1 MHNTSRLLVPMYME
15 ALALGSD
22 KNDCM
27 DLGPQ
32 LQQYNQ
38 SILGNVLQPDTNKT
52 ISLKK
57 GIHLHWTLPKA
68 LKHAFINEGEDVQFP
83 YTPNRW
89 MVIRIRTDKGIK
101 SMESRMWIVKSDEK
115 NRIKSNKPI
124 PNWVTIQNDKLD
136 FGNLGKVVE
145 WSEAYEDTVTP
156 PVLTGV
162 GAVNPYFASL
172 YQSSKNVF
180 AFHDDM
186 ADIDSD
192 CTVTYVVTGWYN
204 DPAADPLTPFDFD
217 EAKATSEQI
226 RQKRTQ
232 DWFKQQWKCDQ
243 ETYPESCLLHASI
256 HSIQWN
262 SALKSGVPDGAV
274 QVYVG
279 NTAIESLSAQI
290 IKSSA
295 IEKPGVET
303 LLNALQYQFLEDSK
317 NEPGLKSILT
327 EIHKR
332 GFTPKNRSSVWE
344 ITRVEATDSALE
356 NKQDDRPHFPENR
369 AVLQEL
375 NELNTTQ
382 ISCNKIKQEIVS
394 LQQEYYFLWYKQAYK
409 TVNNYTVP
417 NFDYNTS
424 REIILDLLVSKKV
437 EADVLDRE
445 IQRLVSGLRQYK
457 EFAATNPEFEL
468 KETLE
473 DRFWEPNDPVLLFCG
488 SGIGNTEKPA
498 FQATDKEIN
507 CRQEDQLLTKLYL
520 NVPYNDTSIPVT
532 IPAALIKVP
541 GVNALQH
548 PKLPFAAIKALVSE
562 TLLLDHSLSLDIAL
576 QAYIEAQ
583 LGEGKDKTSAVIR
596 AFSQQVTAVQ
606 DKPDYREKEK
616 AHERF
621 AIIRWEQAW
630 TPLFMVW
637 DIVYTSNNPDIKDLD
652 LVEDTAKWKL
662 EEGLYFKRQ
671 AAKEQGAPVAIS
683 GISPF
688 SNSVFANLKKTVP
701 EAIVDK
707 YGELNLIAQALSG
720 LHKNLLMQRTD
731 IQLPPFQYSSDPD
744 YNFNTEYRLDRN
756 ELNVIGEDGYKLGCD
771 PGNINGTDAA
781 VFNPLR
787 SGALKIKNLS
797 IVDAFGQVKKVIVEN
812 DTNSTDITCSATL
825 QGSEKESD
833 MIIPLPPRI
842 IQPSRLQF
850 NWLNTSDSII
860 YQDTGKM
867 DSPVLGW
874 LVPNYLDNSILVYD
888 GDGNEVV
895 VLQIASDLTGNKGLK
910 LIKQPFPGGNRIPEL
925 TTNPQLKKLLETL
938 NSGSSA
944 SGIMDLAYKVSM
956 HAIGNAALQNT
967 TSALLYGQPLALVR
981 CSVGLESLGLPHYD
995 QRWSQSGKEDTG
1007 NIETVKFPLTIGDYD
1022 MEKNG
1027 VIGYFTDAETD
1038 VFHTVANAPEFNFS
1052 DSDSFFT
1059 KNTTLK
1065 INLNQEPVKATLL
1078 LYPSA
1083 GIHLATGILPTK
1095 FVALFNHNSERLL
1108 SQLDIG
1114 FRVAPF
1120 IAEKVAPDIPIPAG
1134 INANWKWTHKSDVIT
1149 WQNDEALAEGKNK
1162 QVSGFKKQQ
1171 VYEGWLRLSNLKTNN

>member
-1 MHNTSRLLVPMYME
+1 ME

-22 KNDCM
+22 KSDCM

-38 SILGNVLQPDTNKT
+38 SILGNVLQPNTDKT
-52 ISLKK
+52 VSLQK

-68 LKHAFINEGEDVQFP
+68 LKHAFINEGEEVQFP
-83 YTPNRW
+83 YVPNRW

-101 SMESRMWIVKSDEK
+101 NMESRMWIVKSDEK
-115 NRIKSNKPI
+115 NSIKNNKPVA
-124 PNWVTIQNDKLD
+124 NWVTLHNDKLD
-136 FGNLGKVVE
+136 FNNLGKVVE
-145 WSEAYEDTVTP
+145 WSAAYEETITP

-180 AFHDDM
+180 GFHDAM

-204 DPAADPLTPFDFD
+204 DPAMDPLTPFDFD
-217 EAKATSEQI
+217 EATATSEQL

-232 DWFKQQWKCDQ
+232 DWFKQQWKCDS
-243 ETYPESCLLHASI
+243 EAYPESSLMHAAI

-262 SALKSGVPDGAV
+262 NELKSGVPDGAV

-295 IEKPGVET
+295 IEKQGVET

-317 NEPGLKSILT
+317 NEPGLKTIQT

-332 GFTPKNRSSVWE
+332 GFTPKNRGSMWE
-344 ITRVEATDSALE
+344 ITRVEATDKALE
-356 NKQDDRPHFPENR
+356 DKQDDRPHFPENS
-369 AVLQEL
+369 AIL
-375 NELNTTQ
+375 NELNALNATQ
-382 ISCNKIKQEIVS
+382 INGNSIKQEIVR

-417 NFDYNTS
+417 NFDYTTS
-424 REIILDLLVSKKV
+424 RTNLLDQLVSKKV

-445 IQRLVSGLRQYK
+445 IQQRTFNLRQYQ
-457 EFAATNPEFEL
+457 ELAGTNPDFEL

-488 SGIGNTEKPA
+488 SGIGTTEKPV
-498 FQATDKEIN
+498 FQAMDKEIN
-507 CRQEDQLLTKLYL
+507 GRLEAQLLTKLYL
-520 NVPYNDTSIPVT
+520 DVPYNDTSIPVV
-532 IPAALIKVP
+532 IPATKISVP
-541 GVNALQH
+541 DVDALQH
-548 PKLPFAAIKALVSE
+548 PKLPFAAIKAVVSE

-583 LGEGKDKTSAVIR
+583 LGEGKDKTSAVIK
-596 AFSQQVTAVQ
+596 AFSQKVKETQS
-606 DKPDYREKEK
+606 KPEYRETEK
-616 AHERF
+616 APESF
-621 AIIRWEQAW
+621 AISQWEQAW

-637 DIVYTSNNPDIKDLD
+637 DIEYRSNNPDIKELD
-652 LVEDTAKWKL
+652 LMEDTAKWKL
-662 EEGLYFKRQ
+662 EEGLYFKKQ
-671 AAKEQGAPVAIS
+671 TTKEQGAPIAIS

-701 EAIVDK
+701 EAIVNK

-731 IQLPPFQYSSDPD
+731 IQLPPFHYTRDPD
-744 YNFNTEYRLDRN
+744 YNFNTEYQIDRN
-756 ELNVIGEDGYKLGCD
+756 ELSVIGEDGYKLGCD
-771 PGNINGTDAA
+771 PGNSNGTDAGA
-781 VFNPLR
+781 FNPLR
-787 SGALKIKNLS
+787 SGVVIIKNLS

-812 DTNSTDITCSATL
+812 DRNNPEIACSVTL
-825 QGSEKESD
+825 QGATKESD
-833 MIIPLPPRI
+833 VIIPLPPRI

-850 NWLNTSDSII
+850 NWLNANDSIL

-895 VLQIASDLTGNKGLK
+895 VLQIASDLTQNNGSK
-910 LIKQPFPGGNRIPEL
+910 LIRQPFPGGNAIPE
-925 TTNPQLKKLLETL
+925 TIHPQLEKLLKTL
-938 NSGSSA
+938 NSGSRV
-944 SGIMDLAYKVSM
+944 SGIMNLAYKVSLNAM
-956 HAIGNAALQNT
+956 GNTALQNT

-981 CSVGLESLGLPHYD
+981 CSVGLESLGLPYYD
-995 QRWSQSGKEDTG
+995 QRWNQSGKGDTG
-1007 NIETVKFPLTIGDYD
+1007 HIETVKFPLTIGDYD
-1022 MEKNG
+1022 MDKNG
-1027 VIGYFTDAETD
+1027 LIGYFTDTETD
-1038 VFHTVANAPEFNFS
+1038 VFHTIANAPEFTFS
-1052 DSDSFFT
+1052 DSDSFFAKHT
-1059 KNTTLK
+1059 ALK
-1065 INLNQEPVKATLL
+1065 LNLNQEPVKATLL
-1078 LYPSA
+1078 MLPSA
-1083 GIHLATGILPTK
+1083 GVHFATGILPTK
-1095 FVALFNHNSERLL
+1095 YVELFNHNSGRLL

-1134 INANWKWTHKSDVIT
+1134 INANWKWTHKSDVTT
-1149 WQNDEALAEGKNK
+1149 WQSDAALAEGKSK
-1162 QVSGFKKQQ
+1162 QISGFTKQQ

>member
-1 MHNTSRLLVPMYME
+1 MSNTSRLFVPMYME

-52 ISLKK
+52 IQLKK
-57 GIHLHWTLPKA
+57 GVHLHWTLPKA
-68 LKHAFINEGEDVQFP
+68 LKHAFINEGEEMQFP
-83 YTPNRW
+83 FTPNRW

-101 SMESRMWIVKSDEK
+101 NMESRMWIVKSDEK
-115 NRIKSNKPI
+115 NTIKNNKPV
-124 PNWVTIQNDKLD
+124 PNWITVQNDKLD
-136 FGNLGKVVE
+136 FSNLGKVVE
-145 WSEAYEDTVTP
+145 WSAAYEDSVTS

-172 YQSSKNVF
+172 YHSSKNVYG
-180 AFHDDM
+180 FHDDM
-186 ADIDSD
+186 ADINSD

-204 DPAADPLTPFDFD
+204 DPASDPLAPFDFD
-217 EAKATSEQI
+217 EVKATVAQV

-262 SALKSGVPDGAV
+262 SALKSGVPEGEV

-290 IKSSA
+290 IKSNT
-295 IEKPGVET
+295 IEKPGVEE
-303 LLNALQYQFLEDSK
+303 LLNALQYQFLDDSK
-317 NEPGLKSILT
+317 NEPGLKSIQT

-332 GFTPKNRSSVWE
+332 GFTPKNRSSIWE
-344 ITRVEATDSALE
+344 ISRVEATDTALE
-356 NKQDDRPHFPENR
+356 EKQDERPHFPENN
-369 AVLQEL
+369 AILK
-375 NELNTTQ
+375 ELNTLNETQ
-382 ISCNKIKQEIVS
+382 INCNKIKQEIVS

-409 TVNNYTVP
+409 TVNNYTVQ
-417 NFDYNTS
+417 NFDYDAS
-424 REIILDLLVSKKV
+424 RQIILDQLVAKKV
-437 EADVLDRE
+437 EVNLLDGE
-445 IQRLVSGLRQYK
+445 IQQRTSDLRQYK
-457 EFAATNPEFEL
+457 ELAGANPEYEL
-468 KETLE
+468 KEVLE
-473 DRFWEPNDPVLLFCG
+473 DRFWEPNDPVVLFCG

-507 CRQEDQLLTKLYL
+507 CRLEEQLLTKLYL
-520 NVPYNDTSIPVT
+520 NVPYNTTTIPVT
-532 IPAALIKVP
+532 ISASQMNIPA
-541 GVNALQH
+541 VNALQH
-548 PKLPFAAIKALVSE
+548 PKIPFAAIKALVSE
-562 TLLLDHSLSLDIAL
+562 TLLLDHSLSIDIAL
-576 QAYIEAQ
+576 QAYIDAQ
-583 LGEGKDKTSAVIR
+583 LGDGKDKTSAVIKDFAQKVR
-596 AFSQQVTAVQ
+596 EIQSE
-606 DKPDYREKEK
+606 PDYKDKEK
-616 AHERF
+616 AHESF
-621 AIIRWEQAW
+621 SITRWEQAW

-637 DIVYTSNNPDIKDLD
+637 DIVYTSNNPDIKNLD
-652 LVEDTAKWKL
+652 LLADSTGWKL
-662 EEGLYFKRQ
+662 EEGLYFKKQ
-671 AAKEQGAPVAIS
+671 AAKVEGTPVSIS

-707 YGELNLIAQALSG
+707 YGKLNLIAQALSG

-731 IQLPPFQYSSDPD
+731 IQLPPFLYSSDPD
-744 YNFNTEYRLDRN
+744 YNFNTEYQIDRN
-756 ELNVIGEDGYKLGCD
+756 ELNVISEDGYKLGCD
-771 PGNINGTDAA
+771 PGNINGTDAT

-787 SGALKIKNLS
+787 SGALKIKSLS
-797 IVDAFGQVKKVIVEN
+797 IVDAFGQVKKVIVED
-812 DTNSTDITCSATL
+812 DTNITNIACSVTL
-825 QGSEKESD
+825 QGDEKESGV
-833 MIIPLPPRI
+833 IIPLPPRI

-850 NWLNTSDSII
+850 NWLNTDDNII
-860 YQDTGKM
+860 YQDTGKT

-888 GDGNEVV
+888 GDGNEIV
-895 VLQIASDLTGNKGLK
+895 VLQIVSDLTKNKGLK
-910 LIKQPFPGGNRIPEL
+910 LIKQPFPGGNTIPEL
-925 TTNPQLKKLLETL
+925 TTNPQLKKLLETI
-938 NSGSSA
+938 NSGSKA
-944 SGIMDLAYKVSM
+944 SGIMDLAYKVSLN
-956 HAIGNAALQNT
+956 ATGNTALQNT

-981 CSVGLESLGLPHYD
+981 CSVGLESLGLPCYD

-1007 NIETVKFPLTIGDYD
+1007 NIETVKFPLTIGDYE

-1027 VIGYFTDAETD
+1027 VIGYFADTESE
-1038 VFHTVANAPEFNFS
+1038 VFHTVTNAPEFNFS
-1052 DSDSFFT
+1052 DSDSFFA
-1059 KNTTLK
+1059 KNTALK
-1065 INLNQEPVKATLL
+1065 LNLNQEPVKVTLL

-1083 GIHLATGILPTK
+1083 GVHLATGILPTK
-1095 FVALFNHNSERLL
+1095 FVELFNHNSGRLL

-1134 INANWKWTHKSDVIT
+1134 INANWKWTHKSDVTT
-1149 WQNDEALAEGKNK
+1149 WQSDEALAEGKNK
-1162 QVSGFKKQQ
+1162 QISGFKKQQ